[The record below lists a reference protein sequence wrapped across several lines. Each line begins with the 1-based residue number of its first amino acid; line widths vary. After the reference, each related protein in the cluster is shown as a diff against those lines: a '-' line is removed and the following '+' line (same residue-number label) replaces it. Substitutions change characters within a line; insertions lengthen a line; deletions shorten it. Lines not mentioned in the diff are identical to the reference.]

1 MPSKLI
7 KFSKGGGCGCKVPP
21 SILARLLEGSPSSQL
36 FPDLLVGLDES
47 DDAAVYR
54 INATQALVATTDF
67 FTPIVDDPYQFGR
80 IAAVNAISDIYAMG
94 GRPIMG
100 LSVLGFPVNDTSES
114 DVRKILEG
122 ANAICN
128 KISVPIAGGHSIDS
142 KELFYGLVALG
153 ILNPKNLKMNSNG
166 RHNDRLIL
174 TKPLG
179 VGIISAGLGKNV
191 VSASTYELLLN
202 LTTQLNTVGFELA
215 QVCEVNAMT
224 DVTGFGLLGHLV
236 EMCKASQLSAE
247 IKVADVPI
255 ISDARELA
263 MSGVKTGA
271 SARNWDSY
279 RKLVHNS
286 SMDYWVQDIL
296 CDPQTS
302 GGLLIS
308 CDESGVE
315 KVINLLKERG
325 FSSACSIGTLR
336 KGTPSV
342 TVK

>member
-1 MPSKLI
+1 MPSKII
-7 KFSKGGGCGCKVPP
+7 KFSSGGGCGCKVPP
-21 SILARLLEGSPSSQL
+21 SILDRLLEGSPSSQF
-36 FPDLLVGLDES
+36 FPDLLVGLDQA

-80 IAAVNAISDIYAMG
+80 IAAVNAFSDIYAMG
-94 GRPIMG
+94 GTPIMG
-100 LSVLGFPVNDTSES
+100 LSVLGFPMNEISES

-122 ANAICN
+122 ANAVCN
-128 KISVPIAGGHSIDS
+128 KIMVPIAGGHSIDS

-153 ILNPKNLKMNSNG
+153 SLNPKNLKMNSKG

-179 VGIISAGLGKNV
+179 VGIISAGLRKNV
-191 VSASTYELLLN
+191 VSPITYELFLS
-202 LTTQLNTVGFELA
+202 LTTQLNTVGAELA
-215 QVCEVNAMT
+215 QLCEVNAMT

-236 EMCKASQLSAE
+236 EMCRASQLSAE
-247 IKVADVPI
+247 IKIADVPI

-279 RKLVHNS
+279 KKLVHNCPTDS
-286 SMDYWVQDIL
+286 WVEDIL

-308 CDESGVE
+308 CDERGVE
-315 KVINLLKERG
+315 KVINLLKKRG
-325 FSSACSIGTLR
+325 FSSACTIGVLS

-342 TVK
+342 AVN